1 MKAMTILE
9 AMTTCDKIR
18 LIDEYMRCFYT
29 SEQEATNK
37 VNAAYKITSST
48 APRRSGV
55 KNQRIIFMCD
65 SYTETHIR
73 AVAVKATDLSI
84 WRERREM
91 PVEALSDKE
100 LLTCDAETIDYF
112 AIETASALPQLK
124 RIETCALSDIL
135 SWTLAGTSA
144 TQYGLEQCLA
154 CIVHDVKNDAR
165 NESVTSLE
173 TFAGDLFDKIDSY
186 VPKSEAEEHTEAVAR
201 YKFIKNYE
209 AALWTTQELG

>member
-1 MKAMTILE
+1 MTILE
-9 AMTTCDKIR
+9 AITTCDKTR
-18 LIDEYMRCFYT
+18 LIDEYMRCFHADEY
-29 SEQEATNK
+29 EATNK
-37 VNAAYKITSST
+37 VTAAYKIISST
-48 APRRSGV
+48 TPHRSNV
-55 KNQRIIFMCD
+55 ESQRIIFVCD

-73 AVAVKATDLSI
+73 AVAVRVTDLSV

-91 PVEALSDKE
+91 PVEALNNKE

-124 RIETCALSDIL
+124 RIEACAFNDIL
-135 SWTLAGTSA
+135 SWTLADTST

-154 CIVHDVKNDAR
+154 CIVHDAKNDAK
-165 NESVTSLE
+165 NKPITSLE
-173 TFAGDLFDKIDSY
+173 AFAGDLFDKIDSY
-186 VPKSEAEEHTEAVAR
+186 APKSEAAEHTEAVAR